1 MASSE
6 LIATMKN
13 RLLRVSASLLLLST
27 TQPAWAL
34 GDFVIPQAAGLI
46 VGCPLL
52 IALFSSVLTAATRG
66 DKTASASQ
74 KQWGRIAFWGTLF
87 NSLWLC
93 LLFVFDPAMWS
104 RSGSWSEAK
113 FINAYLL
120 PTVMLAAFLLWR
132 GWARR
137 AAVVTASCLL
147 VGLGYLLWVI
157 VMW

>member
-13 RLLRVSASLLLLST
+13 RLLRVGASLLLLST

-34 GDFVIPQAAGLI
+34 GDFVIPQTAGLI

-52 IALFSSVLTAATRG
+52 IALFIGLLTAATRG
-66 DKTASASQ
+66 DKTAAASQ
-74 KQWGRIAFWGTLF
+74 QGGRVAFWGTLF

-93 LLFVFDPAMWS
+93 LLFVFDPATWS

-120 PTVMLAAFLLWR
+120 PTVLLAAFLLWR

-157 VMW
+157 IMW